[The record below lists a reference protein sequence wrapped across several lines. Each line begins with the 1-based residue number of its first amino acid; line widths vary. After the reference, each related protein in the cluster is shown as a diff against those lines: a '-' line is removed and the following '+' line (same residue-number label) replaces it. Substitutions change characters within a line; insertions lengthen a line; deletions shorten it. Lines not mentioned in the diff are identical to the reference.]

1 MSNNEK
7 SIGEEISSAIN
18 RSPYT
23 LHSFAQQMNIK
34 LGVSLVQNLYKYI
47 NNEEIPE
54 KKTITKMNKF
64 LNTKIRYN

>member
-7 SIGEEISSAIN
+7 SIGEEIYSAIS

-34 LGVSLVQNLYKYI
+34 LKILESYI